1 MSGPYTGRDVSARTS
16 PWTDDRLREELI
28 RRYSAPGASRG
39 RRLRA
44 IGKRSAWGFVTG
56 FARAIKRLL
65 DVAGAIFLMIVLA
78 PFLVLVAILIVVGDP
93 GPVFFRQ
100 QRVGRLGRLFGMWK
114 FRSMYIDAEARKVA
128 LMAQNEMAGGV
139 TFKMKDDPR
148 VTKVGRFIRRASIDE
163 LPQLWNV
170 LVGDM
175 SLVGPRPP
183 VPKEVAEY
191 TLADRRRLEV
201 TPGITCIWQ
210 VSGRS
215 SIPFPQQV
223 ELDVA
228 YIESQSFWLDV
239 LLLLRTIPAVLFG
252 KGAY

>member
-1 MSGPYTGRDVSARTS
+1 MSGSYTGKDVPARTS

-28 RRYSAPGASRG
+28 RRYSAPGASRALRFRAHAK
-39 RRLRA
+39 RR
-44 IGKRSAWGFVTG
+44 AWSFVTG
-56 FARAIKRLL
+56 SARALKRLL
-65 DVAGAIFLMIVLA
+65 DVVGSIALMTLLAPALAFVALLIVL
-78 PFLVLVAILIVVGDP
+78 GDP

-100 QRVGRLGRLFGMWK
+100 TRVGRYGRLFGMWK
-114 FRSMYIDAEARKVA
+114 FRSMYVDAEARKA
-128 LMAQNEMAGGV
+128 ELMARNEMAGGV

-148 VTKVGRFIRRASIDE
+148 VTKVGKYIRRASIDE

-170 LVGDM
+170 LRGDM

-191 TLADRRRLEV
+191 TLSDRRRLEV

-239 LLLLRTIPAVLFG
+239 VLLLRTIPAVLFG